1 MAAPRDAVGGL
12 LNYELPAPP
21 PGRAGGVR
29 IAPIVDPQA
38 AGVGG
43 ARLRAV
49 PPQVRSRG
57 HVSLPAAGPRPPC
70 PPRPPA
76 AAQPPPA
83 ASRAQTD
90 ACGCRPRGRAQLW
103 RRGRSSAP
111 APRTRRAGAGGSWS
125 PWPLAAMGSRC
136 RGRGARRGLASL
148 RSA

>member
-49 PPQVRSRG
+49 PSQVRSRG

-70 PPRPPA
+70 PP
-76 AAQPPPA
+76 PPPA
-83 ASRAQTD
+83 APSRLLPPPELRLT
-90 ACGCRPRGRAQLW
+90 
-103 RRGRSSAP
+103 
-111 APRTRRAGAGGSWS
+111 RAGAGRAVERSCGAAAEVPRRRPGPDGRARGAAGAPG
-125 PWPLAAMGSRC
+125 PWRPW
-136 RGRGARRGLASL
+136 GRGAAAVERGGD
-148 RSA
+148 